1 MVRETRLYDILGVKP
16 DADPTV
22 LKKSYRNLAKK
33 YHPDKNPDAGD
44 VFKDISMAYE
54 ILSDSEKRRLYD
66 MRGEQGIK
74 GGRTEEKGVHSESE
88 DDEFS
93 SDEEDIFFPH
103 GHFRTFFTFSGSGGS
118 FSRAREAFRNFSF
131 FTNFGQTHGFHAH
144 SESDSDP
151 EEYESDGDTHL
162 HPSDSESESEPE
174 SGIYCDPKNI
184 DSHSD
189 PEPDIISISSDS
201 EDDCESKARMES
213 SDAGSESE
221 FDLDAD
227 QNKDFSSVNS
237 RSKGS
242 GDFSSRKRFRR
253 RAFASEEE
261 SDSEHEGDNSHNRK
275 RFMRPPDESEEESEP
290 DEHFKRFKTSFISD
304 EESEP
309 EYHERSNKFG
319 HHSEEESEPED
330 IIGQNCKCLKC
341 GDGHEDHRSQNYKRF
356 KHNPED
362 LTTTTRRHHNRF
374 TRKPESD
381 GSDLDDDD
389 DDWNYRR
396 SRRGPQYEGES
407 DEEIYID
414 D

>member
-16 DADPTV
+16 DADPTA

-44 VFKDISMAYE
+44 VFKDISMAYD

-74 GGRTEEKGVHSESE
+74 GGRTEEKRVHSESE
-88 DDEFS
+88 DDDEFS
-93 SDEEDIFFPH
+93 SDEEEIFFPH

-118 FSRAREAFRNFSF
+118 FDRAREAFRNFSF
-131 FTNFGQTHGFHAH
+131 YTNFGQTHGFHAH
-144 SESDSDP
+144 SESESEP

-174 SGIYCDPKNI
+174 SGVYCDPKNI
-184 DSHSD
+184 YSNSH

-201 EDDCESKARMES
+201 EDDCESKARIES

-221 FDLDAD
+221 YDSDAD
-227 QNKDFSSVNS
+227 QNKDFISVNS
-237 RSKGS
+237 SSKGS
-242 GDFSSRKRFRR
+242 GDLSSWSRFRKR
-253 RAFASEEE
+253 AFESEEK

-275 RFMRPPDESEEESEP
+275 RFMRPPDES
-290 DEHFKRFKTSFISD
+290 
-304 EESEP
+304 
-309 EYHERSNKFG
+309 
-319 HHSEEESEPED
+319 SEEESDPED
-330 IIGQNCKCLKC
+330 IIDQNCKCLKC

-356 KHNPED
+356 KPNPEY
-362 LTTTTRRHHNRF
+362 LTSHHNKRF
-374 TRKPESD
+374 TRMPESD
-381 GSDLDDDD
+381 GSDLDDNDD
-389 DDWNYRR
+389 DDWNYRK
-396 SRRGPQYEGES
+396 SRRGPHYGGES